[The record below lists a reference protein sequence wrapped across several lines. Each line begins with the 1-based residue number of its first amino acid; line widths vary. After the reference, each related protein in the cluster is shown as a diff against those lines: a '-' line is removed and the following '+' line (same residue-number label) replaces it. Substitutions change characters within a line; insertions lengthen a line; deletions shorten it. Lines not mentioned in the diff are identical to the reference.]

1 MHYATHITTLVEN
14 SVYRPQ
20 LLAEH
25 GLAFCIQRG
34 DQTILFDTG
43 QGGVLQANAHALNI
57 PVDDVDVIVVSHGHY
72 DHVGGLSL
80 VADRQRPVDIYLAPE
95 ALTPK
100 YVPSPTGPARE
111 VGLPAA
117 AREALASSSA
127 RVHLVEAPTQIAP
140 GVTATG
146 RVPRVTS
153 LEETGGRFFLDAACT
168 QPDPLPDDQALFLE
182 VDQGIVVLLGCAHAG
197 VISTLRYVHELSGG
211 QSILAVVGGMHL
223 VNASSRRIDATI
235 RELRRLKVKQVAP
248 AHCTGL
254 AATSAMLAAFPR
266 RCEPCHV
273 GSTFSFGVE

>member
-14 SVYRPQ
+14 AVYRPQ

-25 GLAFCIQRG
+25 GLAFHIERSGQK
-34 DQTILFDTG
+34 ILFDTG
-43 QGGVLQANAHALNI
+43 QGGVLEANARALNI
-57 PVDDVDVIVVSHGHY
+57 SLDDVDTIVVSHGHY
-72 DHVGGLSL
+72 DHVGGLSV
-80 VADRQRPVDIYLAPE
+80 VAGRQRPVDIFLAPA
-95 ALTPK
+95 ALEPK

-117 AREALASSSA
+117 ARQALASPAA
-127 RVHLVEAPTQIAP
+127 RVHLVETPTVVAP
-140 GVTATG
+140 GVTVTG
-146 RVPRVTS
+146 RIPRVAS
-153 LEETGGRFFLDAACT
+153 LEEPGGRFFLDAACT
-168 QPDPLPDDQALFLE
+168 RPDPLLDDQALFLE
-182 VDQGIVVLLGCAHAG
+182 VDQGIVVLLGCGHAG

-211 QSILAVVGGMHL
+211 QPILAVVGGMHL
-223 VNASSRRIDATI
+223 VSASSRRIDATI

-254 AATSAMLAAFPR
+254 AATSAMHAAFPR